1 MTRPTPAARH
11 RPPKGKAM
19 TQAATPTMTDAELA
33 KQGIERVPGFTYH
46 VGAYRYS
53 NLNDAIAAAR
63 RANGQ

>member
-1 MTRPTPAARH
+1 
-11 RPPKGKAM
+11 M

>member
-1 MTRPTPAARH
+1 
-11 RPPKGKAM
+11 M

-33 KQGIERVPGFTYH
+33 KQGIERVPGFTYR